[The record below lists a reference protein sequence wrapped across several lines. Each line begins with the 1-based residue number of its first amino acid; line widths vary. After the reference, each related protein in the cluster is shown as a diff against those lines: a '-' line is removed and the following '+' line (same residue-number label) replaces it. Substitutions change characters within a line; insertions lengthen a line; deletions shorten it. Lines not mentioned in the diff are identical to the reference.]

1 MQIILANQNPNFLNQ
16 TITINILSGQCFFSD
31 SENTIELKEL
41 LTKSDFIHPLLNEPF
56 TPVKD
61 YFFHY
66 EYSTLDELF
75 YAAIYVYTV
84 LIHVDNPSACLF
96 KINPSDE
103 FSFGQKNDSI
113 SFSIHPDKNATET
126 ITIDQLN
133 KLSGLIIKTKFHY
146 SEMILIDDEFTIKE
160 LPVSVNGDLLFRRDE
175 EIIEL
180 LKQPADLSRFEL
192 RYINPVIGFGLY
204 SKTTIRRGEII
215 SLYTGI
221 KATRLPTD
229 LQYTF
234 IPKDDSLNL
243 HMNAKFSGNITRF
256 INHAPSAKKEESHDS
271 KQLLNDNCITHSRSI
286 NGIEFILVM
295 AKTDI
300 FPGEQ
305 LLYDYGAD
313 FFASSNLFR
322 FKKNGRLSQKFVRK
336 IRKLSQHKTIHFR
349 IMANCG
355 VKAAQKYL
363 LMRLFVILITV
374 FVVVFFI
381 GNWNMK
387 PFA

>member
-1 MQIILANQNPNFLNQ
+1 MQIILANQNPNFSNQ

-31 SENTIELKEL
+31 SKKTVALKEL

-66 EYSTLDELF
+66 EYSTLSELF

-96 KINPSDE
+96 KINPSDD

-113 SFSIHPDKNATET
+113 SFSIHPNKKAIET

-133 KLSGLIIKTKFHY
+133 KLSGQIIKTKFHY

-160 LPVSVNGDLLFRRDE
+160 LPMSVNGDLLFRRDE
-175 EIIEL
+175 EIVNL

-204 SKTTIRRGEII
+204 SKTIIRRGEII

-221 KATRLPTD
+221 KATGLPTD

-234 IPKDDSLNL
+234 IPKYDSLNL
-243 HMNAKFSGNITRF
+243 HMNAKFLGNITRF
-256 INHAPSAKKEESHDS
+256 INHAPSEKKDESLNS
-271 KQLLNDNCITHSRSI
+271 KQLLNANCITHSRSI
-286 NGIEFILVM
+286 NGIEFILVI
-295 AKTDI
+295 AKNDI
-300 FPGEQ
+300 LPGEQ
-305 LLYDYGAD
+305 FLYDYGAD

-336 IRKLSQHKTIHFR
+336 IRKLSQHKTIHFQ